1 MATLGVMATMNVS
14 LPDALKQFVD
24 RQVAEHGYGTS
35 SEYVRE
41 LLRREQQ
48 RQSLR
53 AVLLEGAASPVV
65 REARGEYFA
74 ELRARAAGR
83 PKRTRK

>member
-1 MATLGVMATMNVS
+1 MATMNVS
-14 LPDALKQFVD
+14 LPDALKEFVD

-41 LLRREQQ
+41 LLRREQH

-53 AVLLEGAASPVV
+53 SMLLEGAASPVV

-74 ELRARAAGR
+74 ELRTRAEGR
-83 PKRTRK
+83 RKRTRR

>member
-1 MATLGVMATMNVS
+1 MATMNVS

-65 REARGEYFA
+65 REARGEDFA

>member
-1 MATLGVMATMNVS
+1 MATMNVS
-14 LPDALKQFVD
+14 LPDSLKEFVD

-53 AVLLEGAASPVV
+53 SMLLQGAASPVA
-65 REARGEYFA
+65 REARGDYFT
-74 ELRARAAGR
+74 ELRARARGK
-83 PKRTRK
+83 PKPSRK

>member
-1 MATLGVMATMNVS
+1 MATMNIS
-14 LPDALKQFVD
+14 LPDALKDFVD

-48 RQSLR
+48 RQALR
-53 AVLLEGAASPVV
+53 SMLLEGASSPVV
-65 REARGEYFA
+65 REARADYFV
-74 ELRARAAGR
+74 ELRARARGSR
-83 PKRTRK
+83 KRRKE